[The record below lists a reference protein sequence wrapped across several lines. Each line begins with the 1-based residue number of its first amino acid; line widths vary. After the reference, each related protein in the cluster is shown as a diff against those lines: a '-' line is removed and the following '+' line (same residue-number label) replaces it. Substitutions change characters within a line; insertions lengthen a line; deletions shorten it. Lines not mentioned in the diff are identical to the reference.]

1 MADSA
6 APHLE
11 LRPEGIF
18 VPAFDAWIDPHAPA
32 PRAIVSHAHAD
43 HAAPGH
49 GEVWATAATLGI
61 YRRRN
66 PEWSGPARTLAYGET
81 VQGAGAELTLFPSG
95 HILGSAQVRI
105 EGASG
110 SVLYT
115 GDFRRGASR
124 TATPA
129 QAPRADVLV
138 TESTFGL
145 PVFRFPTRAA
155 LEARLVSACQAAA
168 DDGVIP
174 VLLAYALGK
183 SQEAALVLAE
193 AGIPTV
199 LHGAMWKLLPEYEA
213 AGFVFPLSRPYDSGP
228 VQPGEVLIVPPN
240 CARTPVVRQVR
251 KRRIAYLSGWALREA
266 SRAEHDAEIL
276 LPFSDHADFD
286 ELLAHA
292 AEVAP
297 RRVLTHH
304 GYARDFARIL
314 QARGVDAVPL
324 AEGGERAAEDP

>member
-1 MADSA
+1 MADFPS
-6 APHLE
+6 PHLE
-11 LRPEGIF
+11 VRPEGLF
-18 VPAFDAWIDPHAPA
+18 APAFEAWIDPAAPA

-43 HAAPGH
+43 HAAAGH
-49 GEVWATAATLGI
+49 GEVWATRETLGI

-66 PEWSGPARTLAYGET
+66 PEWTGRERPLAYGET
-81 VQGAGAELTLFPSG
+81 VAGDGAELTLFPSG
-95 HILGSAQVRI
+95 HILGSAQIRI
-105 EGASG
+105 EGPTG
-110 SVLYT
+110 SLLYT

-124 TATPA
+124 TAVPA
-129 QAPRADVLV
+129 EAPRSDVLV

-145 PVFRFPTRAA
+145 PVFRFPPRPE
-155 LEARLVSACQAAA
+155 LEAHLVSACRAAA
-168 DDGVIP
+168 DDGVVP
-174 VLLAYALGK
+174 VVLAYALGK
-183 SQEAALVLAE
+183 SQEAALALTE

-199 LHGAMWKLLPEYEA
+199 LHGAAWKLVPEYEA
-213 AGFVFPLSRPYDSGP
+213 AGFAFPLSRPYDSGP
-228 VQPGEVLIVPPN
+228 VQPGEVLIVPPH

-266 SRAEHDAEIL
+266 SRAEHDAEVL

-292 AEVAP
+292 ADVSP

-314 QARGVDAVPL
+314 QGRGVEATPL

>member
-1 MADSA
+1 MNSSP

-11 LRPEGIF
+11 IRAEGLYA
-18 VPAFDAWIDPHAPA
+18 PAFDAWIDPHAPA

-43 HAAPGH
+43 HAAAGH
-49 GEVWATAATLGI
+49 GEVWATRETLGI

-66 PEWSGPARTLAYGET
+66 PDWIGEARPLAFGEPARGN
-81 VQGAGAELTLFPSG
+81 GAELTLFPSG

-105 EGASG
+105 EGAEG

-115 GDFRRGASR
+115 GDFRRGSSR

-129 QAPRADVLV
+129 QAPASDVLI
-138 TESTFGL
+138 TETTFGL
-145 PVFRFPTRAA
+145 PVFRFPARPT
-155 LEARLVSACQAAA
+155 LEARLVAACRSAHEE
-168 DDGVIP
+168 GIIP

-199 LHGAMWKLLPEYEA
+199 LHGAAWKLVPEYEA
-213 AGFVFPLSRPYDSGP
+213 AGFSFPLSRPYDSGLAR
-228 VQPGEVLIVPPN
+228 PGEVLIVPPH
-240 CARTPVVRQVR
+240 CARTPVVRQVK

-292 AEVAP
+292 AQVAP

-314 QARGVDAVPL
+314 SARGVETLPL
-324 AEGGERAAEDP
+324 AEGGERSAEDP